1 MEQRFMKFPF
11 KELFFREV
19 EKAGGGMVNC
29 HAHLDR
35 AYTLTPEIWQQASA
49 LMEEKWIL
57 NREIKKR
64 HTDESVQ
71 ERITYC
77 IEDFI
82 RQGITACRTHVDA
95 DSVVGMLV
103 VNAAA
108 KVREKYKNRFT
119 LQLVAHPLEG
129 FLNADSTG
137 FDHSKMDLFEE
148 ACAVCDVV
156 GGLPSRDRTLAGG
169 DKKHAEFLFHI
180 AKNLGKDIDVHI
192 DQENNP
198 YEKDSE
204 WFMDMIAQNNMHGRV
219 TLVHAISVAAQEQN
233 DRTRIYQKIA
243 DTQTN
248 VTVCPKAAISMKQHK
263 EKLAPVHNSIAQVD
277 EMLNYGINV
286 SIGTDNIS
294 DIFVPEDNGDLF
306 EEVLMLASACRLY
319 DLKKLAEIAT
329 INGQKTLKINTYAQK
344 EALAEV

>member
-1 MEQRFMKFPF
+1 MESKFMKFPF

-19 EKAGGGMVNC
+19 QKLGSGMVNC

-35 AYTLTPEIWQQASA
+35 AYTLTPEIWEQASA

-57 NREIKKR
+57 NREIKRK
-64 HTDESVQ
+64 HTDESIQ
-71 ERITYC
+71 QRLTYC

-82 RQGITACRTHVDA
+82 LQGITACRTHVDA

-108 KVREKYKNRFT
+108 KVREKYKDRFT

-129 FLNADSTG
+129 FLNADQTD
-137 FDHSKMDLFEE
+137 FDKSKMDLFEQ

-156 GGLPSRDRTLAGG
+156 GGLPSRDRAMPHG
-169 DKKHAEFLFHI
+169 DQKHAEFLFYV
-180 AKNLGKDIDVHI
+180 AKNLQKDMDVHI

-198 YEKDSE
+198 IEKDTE
-204 WFMDMIAQNNMHGRV
+204 WFIDMIQQNQMQGRV
-219 TLVHAISVAAQEQN
+219 TLLHAISVAAQAEN
-233 DRTRIYQKIA
+233 DRSRIYQKIA
-243 DTQTN
+243 ETQTN

-263 EKLAPVHNSIAQVD
+263 DKMAPVHNSIAQVD
-277 EMLNYGINV
+277 EMLQYGINV

-306 EEVLMLASACRLY
+306 EEVLMMASACRLY
-319 DLKKLAEIAT
+319 DIQKLAQIAT
-329 INGQKTLKINTYAQK
+329 INGQKTLKINQYAQK
-344 EALAEV
+344 EALAKV